1 MGKTLRADALAEMG
15 DGVRIAEKVLKAHE
29 LSLEH
34 LRVAEFGHRAGRT
47 LEEREEN
54 IYDKET

>member
-47 LEEREEN
+47 GIEQTGN
-54 IYDKET
+54 IHDKDT

>member
-34 LRVAEFGHRAGRT
+34 LRVAEFGRRGGWSGQ
-47 LEEREEN
+47 
-54 IYDKET
+54 KMF